1 MWLGVGAEIR
11 LEDRKLHI
19 ILEGG
24 FKLERLRRGR
34 KDILAAAAEVLGYE
48 PELVLAVNKPLPL
61 FDNLE
66 AAAPAKDL
74 APEPQPVLL
83 PLPLGEGR
91 GEGHTPVSNVEP
103 EQS

>member
-19 ILEGG
+19 ILADG

-34 KDILAAAAEVLGYE
+34 KEILAAAAEVLGYE
-48 PELVLAVNKPLPL
+48 PELVLPVNKPLPL
-61 FDNLE
+61 FDKLE
-66 AAAPAKDL
+66 ADAPPQDPAAL
-74 APEPQPVLL
+74 EPPPVLL

-91 GEGHTPVSNVEP
+91 GEGLATSSN
-103 EQS
+103 